1 MHALVVGAAG
11 FIGSHLVD
19 RLLADG
25 HRVDAVDDLSRGSL
39 ANLADARVVGAP
51 LKIHSFDIAAP
62 EARELLRL
70 RQPDV
75 VFHLAAIPRG
85 AAGPSELARALAGTL
100 QLLDAVRAARVPKV
114 VVAVPA
120 SAIYGRPANRDLPVK
135 EIDPIPRGHRG
146 VLARATIDLLTLH
159 REQDAIEFTALAM
172 GSVYGPRQRADGGVI
187 AAFAAAARGGLA
199 PTIHG
204 DGRQTRDFVFIDD
217 AVDALVRA
225 GARGSGLVVNIG
237 TGEQTPVR
245 TACDLVWEVLR
256 PGGAPAPVA
265 GPPDDLARF
274 AVSPVRARI
283 HLGWSPW
290 TALRDGLTQMAD
302 EIDPQGE
309 RSAGAEPSGN

>member
-39 ANLADARVVGAP
+39 ANLADARAVGGP

-85 AAGPSELARALAGTL
+85 PAGPAELARALAGTL
-100 QLLDAVRAARVPKV
+100 QLLDAVRAAHVPKV
-114 VVAVPA
+114 VVALPA
-120 SAIYGRPANRDLPVK
+120 SSIYGRPANRELPIK
-135 EIDPIPRGHRG
+135 EIEPVPRGHRG

-159 REQDAIEFTALAM
+159 REQDAIEFTALAL
-172 GSVYGPRQRADGGVI
+172 GTVYGPRQRPDGGVI
-187 AAFAAAARGGLA
+187 AAFLAAAREGRA
-199 PTIHG
+199 PTISG
-204 DGRQTRDFVFIDD
+204 DGRQTRDFLFIDD

-225 GARGSGLVVNIG
+225 GSRGSGLVINIG
-237 TGEQTPVR
+237 TGEQTTVR
-245 TACDLVWEVLR
+245 EVWELVRR
-256 PGGAPAPVA
+256 PDSPAPVSA
-265 GPPDDLARF
+265 APDDLARF
-274 AVSPVRARI
+274 AVSHVRARI

-290 TALRDGLTQMAD
+290 TSLRDGLAQTVEAEHADRADVESSPAAD
-302 EIDPQGE
+302 EP
-309 RSAGAEPSGN
+309 AGS